1 MEEEWR
7 EGWKKREEG
16 QIKGRVEEIER
27 RMNICIILESE
38 AWQDGKKD

>member
-1 MEEEWR
+1 MEGRMEEKR
-7 EGWKKREEG
+7 GRIDKWKG
-16 QIKGRVEEIER
+16 EEIER